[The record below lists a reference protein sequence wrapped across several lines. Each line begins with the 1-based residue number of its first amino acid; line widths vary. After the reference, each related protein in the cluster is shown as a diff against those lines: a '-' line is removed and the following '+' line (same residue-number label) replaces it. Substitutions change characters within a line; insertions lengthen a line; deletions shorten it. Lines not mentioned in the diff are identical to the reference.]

1 MGVRGTA
8 RKKDHTPVMR
18 QFLRAKGQH
27 PDAIIFFRLGDFY
40 EMFYEDAVRAADILD
55 IALTSRGTDPDGS
68 KIPMAGVPHHAAAGY
83 LAALLR
89 HGEKVAICEQIGDPS
104 SVRGVVPREVVRVV
118 TPGLCLEPDALDA
131 RSENF
136 LVAATRD
143 GGVAALEL
151 STGTLRACVV
161 EVGPQWVGELVRL
174 DPAEVLIE
182 AGATELE
189 ALCKQSLPNAALRTI
204 ELAEDAEGWE

>member
-1 MGVRGTA
+1 M
-8 RKKDHTPVMR
+8 
-18 QFLRAKGQH
+18 
-27 PDAIIFFRLGDFY
+27 GDFY

-89 HGEKVAICEQIGDPS
+89 HGEKVAICEQMGDPS

-131 RSENF
+131 RAENF

-161 EVGPQWVGELVRL
+161 ELGPQWVGELVRL
-174 DPAEVLIE
+174 DPCRGADRSGRRGARVALQAESSQR
-182 AGATELE
+182 GAAQRRARGRTR
-189 ALCKQSLPNAALRTI
+189 NA
-204 ELAEDAEGWE
+204 E